1 MVSLPLSEEHCR
13 KLERMYLGCPINRA
27 MYPSTRAE
35 FTDKVASISL
45 EVEANQF
52 HAMGAAHGSVY
63 FKLIDDAAYFAA
75 QAHVEDSYLLTV
87 SKNLNFTRPVTG
99 GRIEC
104 RGQVLHRGRRML
116 VAEAEL
122 LDADGHLLATG
133 RGTFMPSG
141 KPLDS
146 DFGYR

>member
-1 MVSLPLSEEHCR
+1 
-13 KLERMYLGCPINRA
+13 MYLGCPINRA
-27 MYPSTRAE
+27 MYPSTLAE
-35 FTDKVASISL
+35 FTGEAAFISL
-45 EVEANQF
+45 EVDPDQF
-52 HAMGAAHGSVY
+52 HAMGAAHGSIY

-87 SKNLNFTRPVTG
+87 SMNLNITRPVTG

-122 LDADGHLLATG
+122 LNGDGHLLATG

-141 KPLDS
+141 KPLEPG
-146 DFGYR
+146 FGYR

>member
-1 MVSLPLSEEHCR
+1 MDQHAISEEHCR

-27 MYPSTRAE
+27 MYPSTWAE
-35 FTDKVASISL
+35 FTEEAVTISL
-45 EVEANQF
+45 EVDGNQF
-52 HAMGAAHGSVY
+52 HAMGAAHGSIY
-63 FKLIDDAAYFAA
+63 FKLMDDAAYFAA
-75 QAHVEDSYLLTV
+75 QVHVEDSYLLTA
-87 SKNLNFTRPVTG
+87 SMNLNFTRPVTG

-104 RGQVLHRGRRML
+104 RGQIVHRGRRML

-122 LDADGHLLATG
+122 LDAGGHLLATG

-141 KPLDS
+141 KPLEP